1 MKVVIIGGGA
11 GGLSCAARL
20 RRLDDKAEITVLE
33 QTNEVS
39 IANCGLPY
47 YIGGVIALRN
57 KMQVAETSVLT
68 EVFRINLRLNCRVTA
83 IEPATKKVTT
93 ADGSEYA
100 YDKLV
105 LATGAAPIVP
115 PLEGLDRLP
124 WFTLKHL
131 ADADKIK
138 NLIKDKNI
146 QTAAVIGGGFI
157 GVETAENLN
166 HLGIK
171 VSLIEMAPQILPP
184 LDEDMV
190 RPLQHELGNNG
201 IMLYL
206 GNGLK
211 GFEHNGVI
219 LNSGQRVPA
228 DMAVLAIGIR
238 PETALAQAAGIATNV
253 RGAILTD
260 DYMRTN
266 LPDIYACGDNV
277 AVKDFVSGQRQTI
290 ALAGP
295 ANRQGRLI
303 ADHIA
308 GQAYPYTA
316 TQGTGVVKVC
326 GLTAAFT
333 GNNEKQLQRAQI
345 PYHKM
350 LINGTGHAG
359 YYPDAKDL
367 TLKVLYDDE
376 GKILGAQAVGAEGA
390 DKRIDV
396 IATVMR
402 LNGTTKDLRDAEL
415 CYAPPYSSAKDPVNI
430 IGMAIENLRAG
441 LYRPYF
447 GTDFGDMLVLDVRPA
462 EMYHAEHIDGA
473 INIPAA
479 QLRDRLHELPKDKTI
494 MVHCVKGYT
503 SYVAARI
510 LLQNGFDNVLSY
522 AGGWKQYKA
531 LKNLDSETGGVS

>member
-20 RRLDDKAEITVLE
+20 RRLNDKAEITVLE
-33 QTNEVS
+33 QTDEVS

-47 YIGGVIALRN
+47 YVGGVIALRN
-57 KMQVAETSVLT
+57 KMQVAETTVLT
-68 EVFRINLRLNCRVTA
+68 KVFRIDLRLNCRVTA
-83 IEPATKKVTT
+83 IEPAAKKVTT
-93 ADGSEYA
+93 TDGSEYA

-238 PETALAQAAGIATNV
+238 PETALAQAAGIATDA

-290 ALAGP
+290 GTP
-295 ANRQGRLI
+295 DCR
-303 ADHIA
+303 
-308 GQAYPYTA
+308 PY
-316 TQGTGVVKVC
+316 C
-326 GLTAAFT
+326 
-333 GNNEKQLQRAQI
+333 
-345 PYHKM
+345 
-350 LINGTGHAG
+350 
-359 YYPDAKDL
+359 
-367 TLKVLYDDE
+367 
-376 GKILGAQAVGAEGA
+376 
-390 DKRIDV
+390 
-396 IATVMR
+396 
-402 LNGTTKDLRDAEL
+402 
-415 CYAPPYSSAKDPVNI
+415 
-430 IGMAIENLRAG
+430 RAG
-441 LYRPYF
+441 LPLYRNPRHRR
-447 GTDFGDMLVLDVRPA
+447 GQSMRS
-462 EMYHAEHIDGA
+462 
-473 INIPAA
+473 
-479 QLRDRLHELPKDKTI
+479 DRGL
-494 MVHCVKGYT
+494 Y
-503 SYVAARI
+503 R
-510 LLQNGFDNVLSY
+510 
-522 AGGWKQYKA
+522 
-531 LKNLDSETGGVS
+531 